1 MELPNLRTLFV
12 LVIVTGACIF
22 GLLTVLH
29 STWTSDGYIL
39 PLENGQLTRGKLRFP
54 VTQKKGLPKL
64 ENARPGD
71 ETSAVLALHA
81 SASPT
86 DNHTSPPS
94 YNIDMIKKGVSRVW
108 VSNETRKS
116 GVRRKLNSIMD
127 AKELAVMTKR
137 LSKIGQTIRFA
148 ITNKSRA
155 MTEDIYTSLPEQSP
169 FANETLQR
177 CIVVGNGGI
186 LTNSR
191 CGTNIDRAD
200 FVFRCNT
207 PPLRGYAEDV
217 GTKTNIASINP
228 SIIASKYKRL
238 LDKGHKSTFLND
250 VKRFGRLLVP
260 LYGVPSGYAYIV
272 PALKLL
278 QTSNNST
285 PKKMVII
292 NPNHFR
298 AVAGIWAEMGLK
310 DRMTTGFY
318 LTSLALSVCGSV
330 ELFGFWPFP
339 LDTIGNPV
347 PYHYYGKDKITK
359 GVHDF
364 NLEFALLYQLH
375 TDGVLRMHV
384 GSCVSNT

>member
-1 MELPNLRTLFV
+1 MIYKLTETMELPNVRTLFV

-29 STWTSDGYIL
+29 STWTSDGSIL

-54 VTQKKGLPKL
+54 VTQEKGLPKL
-64 ENARPGD
+64 ENARPSD

-86 DNHTSPPS
+86 ENHTSPPS
-94 YNIDMIKKGVSRVW
+94 YIDMVKKGVSRVW

-116 GVRRKLNSIMD
+116 GVRRKLNSILD

-137 LSKIGQTIRFA
+137 LTKIGQTIRFA

-177 CIVVGNGGI
+177 CVVVGNGGI

-200 FVFRCNT
+200 FVFR
-207 PPLRGYAEDV
+207 
-217 GTKTNIASINP
+217 
-228 SIIASKYKRL
+228 YKRL
-238 LDKGHKSTFLND
+238 LNKGHKSTFLND

-278 QTSNNST
+278 QTSNKST
-285 PKKMVII
+285 PKKMLII

-347 PYHYYGKDKITK
+347 PYHYYGKDKLTK